1 MTGGISFRVALLLKN
16 FFGGRPGPGDTKPFL
31 EMLESL
37 DFMGPS
43 LGGGLE
49 IAGIS

>member
-16 FFGGRPGPGDTKPFL
+16 FFGGRPGPGETKPFL
-31 EMLESL
+31 EVLESV